1 MNLGFVAKAFDTVMA
16 LREVAR
22 RVGVGGAPR
31 SGDLTLTD
39 STSTGLEMR
48 LAKVVVAA
56 LKEAYDRDHAR
67 LELERAQLEEQRRR
81 AEEAMRLELRRQ
93 SVDREIA
100 RLRMLAGAA
109 LVGWMVS
116 AALFAVRSDLASS
129 VSRGLLAAGWL
140 LLIAA
145 LASAL
150 KAQERINGERP
161 DAAGSPAPGLP
172 GRAALWLLTSGIA
185 LAAVALLLPPV

>member
-1 MNLGFVAKAFDTVMA
+1 
-16 LREVAR
+16 
-22 RVGVGGAPR
+22 
-31 SGDLTLTD
+31 
-39 STSTGLEMR
+39 
-48 LAKVVVAA
+48 
-56 LKEAYDRDHAR
+56 
-67 LELERAQLEEQRRR
+67 
-81 AEEAMRLELRRQ
+81 MRLELRRQ

-116 AALFAVRSDLASS
+116 AALFAARSDLASS

-145 LASAL
+145 LASAF
-150 KAQERINGERP
+150 KAQERINRERP
-161 DAAGSPAPGLP
+161 DAAGSPAAGLP

-185 LAAVALLLPPV
+185 LAAIAILLPPV